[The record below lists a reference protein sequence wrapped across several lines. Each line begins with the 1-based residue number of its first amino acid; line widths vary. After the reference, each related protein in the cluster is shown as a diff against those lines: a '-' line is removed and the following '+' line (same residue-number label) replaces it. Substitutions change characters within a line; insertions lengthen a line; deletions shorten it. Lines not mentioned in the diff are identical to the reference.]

1 MKKGCCAPAWCG
13 IAKLL
18 PSERVAG
25 KSVSA
30 YIDGLRMDE
39 AKRKLLA
46 GERVQAIAEAVGFHD
61 VSYFLRKLKK
71 VVPAGISAYL
81 GKHVYLKKVASSL
94 TKIHNFPFSLSEI
107 VQLKPELIVT
117 ETEESF
123 ARLGKIA
130 PTELVPYGKR
140 HAFDLLNNC
149 LSQSPP
155 ARLAVLPFL
164 PLLWQPQPGASPRRP
179 RR

>member
-46 GERVQAIAEAVGFHD
+46 GERVQAIAEAVGFH
-61 VSYFLRKLKK
+61 VSANCPRL
-71 VVPAGISAYL
+71 
-81 GKHVYLKKVASSL
+81 
-94 TKIHNFPFSLSEI
+94 
-107 VQLKPELIVT
+107 LKPT
-117 ETEESF
+117 M
-123 ARLGKIA
+123 
-130 PTELVPYGKR
+130 
-140 HAFDLLNNC
+140 
-149 LSQSPP
+149 
-155 ARLAVLPFL
+155 LA
-164 PLLWQPQPGASPRRP
+164 A
-179 RR
+179 